1 MTTAPSAPTAEVSY
15 GRRLTEIAA
24 ERPDDVDLI
33 VVDREGNEREVTW
46 RELETRANQIARALA
61 ALGVGTDDVVG
72 LALPSCAEHV
82 FVTVAIWKLGA
93 TLLPLRHDLPDWEMD
108 RMLALAGPTVLVSDR
123 HTAACPVLTRADLAE
138 TTTLPAA
145 PLPDAVSECVNLVAS
160 SGSTGFPKLIVTP
173 SRGVVGGDSQQGST
187 KGDGAMRVLV
197 LSPLYHVNGFAFAAP
212 TMLEGGHVV
221 ILEKFDAAL
230 AVDLVERHAITFTVM
245 VPTMLQR
252 IARLPDLEPA
262 RFSTLQRV
270 VYGGARVPEWVVER
284 WLELVDPS
292 VFVFTYGSSEKVGLV
307 MMTGEEWPGHR
318 GAAGRPVDCELRI
331 RDESGRELPPGEVG
345 EIHMR
350 PSGPRRMFEYIGMP
364 TPQPSADG
372 YYSIGDVGW
381 LDEEGYL
388 YVTDR
393 RKDMIISGGANVFP
407 AEVENALSEHPA
419 VVDQV
424 VVGVPD
430 DEWGQRVHAILQVVD
445 PTHPPSTEELRAF
458 CKERLAPYKAP
469 KSFEIVER
477 VPRTEAGKLNRTDL
491 GNARGAGDPE
501 T

>member
-1 MTTAPSAPTAEVSY
+1 MTSVPTAEVSY

-24 ERPDDVDLI
+24 QRPDDVDLV
-33 VVDREGNEREVTW
+33 VVDRDGNEREVTW
-46 RELETRANQIARALA
+46 RELETRANQIARALQA
-61 ALGVGTDDVVG
+61 RGVGTDDIVG
-72 LALPSCAEHV
+72 LALPSCVEHV

-108 RMLALAGPTVLVSDR
+108 RMLGLAGPTALVSDQ
-123 HTAACPVLTRADLAE
+123 HHAECPVLTRADLAA
-138 TTTLPAA
+138 TSDLPAD

-187 KGDGAMRVLV
+187 KGDGAMTVLV

-221 ILEKFDAAL
+221 ILEKFDAGR
-230 AVDLVERHAITFTVM
+230 AVELIEKHQITFTVM

-262 RFSTLQRV
+262 RFASLQRV
-270 VYGGARVPEWVVER
+270 VYGGARVPDWVVER

-292 VFVFTYGSSEKVGLV
+292 VFVFTYGSSEKIGLV
-307 MMTGEEWPGHR
+307 MMTGEEWPDHQ
-318 GAAGRPVDCELRI
+318 GAAGRPVDCELSI
-331 RDESGRELPPGEVG
+331 RDESGAELPPGEVG

-350 PSGPRRMFEYIGMP
+350 PSEPRRMFEYIGMP
-364 TPQPSADG
+364 TPEPTADG

-381 LDEEGYL
+381 LDADGYL

-430 DEWGQRVHAILQVVD
+430 DEWGQRVHAILQVAD
-445 PTHPPSTEELRAF
+445 PAHPPTDEALRAF
-458 CKERLAPYKAP
+458 CKERLASYKVP
-469 KSFEIVER
+469 KTFEVVDR
-477 VPRTEAGKLNRTDL
+477 VPRTEAGKLNRTNL
-491 GNARGAGDPE
+491 GNERVE
-501 T
+501 R